1 MARPVESLVPGS
13 RRTGWQVCAGRGDL
27 AAIPWDRLDEYAGA
41 ELVKQNPVR
50 QVWRV
55 QAGTEVWF
63 AKRFTDFGIAHAI
76 RRILRGAP
84 EKKEWQV
91 SEYAERHGVPCVRFA
106 GLLKPEGGRGRA
118 RAVLVSP
125 EVPNVVSLADAWRGC
140 HTAGGPALRKRTGD
154 RLAELVVRLMADGHA
169 RRFLHRDTHPH
180 NILIRQD
187 EDGVPLQAIFADV
200 QKARIGRR
208 ITDAD
213 AAANL
218 AELAHWFVYWTTAT
232 ERMRFLRAYLA
243 LRHGWDAGHARSFK
257 ARPVRRRFLRRI
269 EAAFGAQ
276 VVDLYMKRDRRIFG
290 TNRYFARADLGR
302 GWHGTFT
309 LRFRWRGQRPASS
322 QPDRSL
328 AEWGAWV
335 RREFPHLECEA
346 RCDDA
351 AARLGLVLLREKA
364 PTLWRQ
370 GVWTLFKCPNRT
382 SFGMFHR
389 ERHRDLPA
397 PVPVALF
404 ERRRFG
410 LIVESVLLLEAGE
423 T

>member
-1 MARPVESLVPGS
+1 MARPVEPPVSGS

-55 QAGTEVWF
+55 QADTEVWF

-118 RAVLVSP
+118 RAVLVSR
-125 EVPNVVSLADAWRGC
+125 EIAGAVSLADVWRQS
-140 HTAGGPALRKRTGD
+140 GD
-154 RLAELVVRLMADGHA
+154 HADPSGRRNLGQRLTELVAHLMAHA
-169 RRFLHRDTHPH
+169 HAQGFLHRDTHPA
-180 NILIRQD
+180 NILIRRD
-187 EDGVPLQAIFADV
+187 DDGVSREALFADL
-200 QKARIGRR
+200 QKARIGRKVS
-208 ITDAD
+208 DAN
-213 AAANL
+213 AAGNL
-218 AELAHWFVYWTTAT
+218 AELAQWFRLRTTVT
-232 ERMRFLRAYLA
+232 QRLRFLRMYLA
-243 LRHGWDAGHARSFK
+243 PRRGWDAKHAGSFE
-257 ARPVRRRFLRRI
+257 ARPARRAFLRLV
-269 EAAFGAQ
+269 EQAFERQ
-276 VVDLYMKRDRRIFG
+276 RQRLYAKRDRRIFR
-290 TNRYFARADLGR
+290 NNQYFGWADVGR
-302 GWHGTFT
+302 GWRGVFT
-309 LRFRWRGQRPASS
+309 LRVRGRDRRPFPS
-322 QPDRSL
+322 QPDRSVD
-328 AEWGAWV
+328 EWVAWV